1 VERKWKERYPQ
12 KFRCRA
18 VERMN
23 ACDNI
28 VRLTRE
34 RGVSR
39 SLLYKWRHRLEVL
52 NGQTQ
57 SEATI
62 RNSRESTLRDPREV
76 LDTVAISEDHD
87 DKVYHVAGC
96 SHLVGKVEVSLGEGR
111 NP

>member
-1 VERKWKERYPQ
+1 
-12 KFRCRA
+12 
-18 VERMN
+18 MN

-96 SHLVGKVEVSLGEGR
+96 SHLVGKSKFLSVKEGIR
-111 NP
+111 EGYRPCAYCIAKAAPKKNG